1 VSSALIQQGLAAL
14 RTGDAAAAR
23 RVFETALAEGES
35 GQVLEGLGE
44 ALYLGRE
51 YVAAVA
57 HYERA
62 YVAYR
67 RERQSMA
74 AGRAARTVA
83 WITGN
88 VLGDW
93 AVRSGWLARARALL
107 EEAGVD
113 RPEHGWVLIIKA
125 FSEPEAR
132 SGSRCSGRRSPLG
145 AASATPTSSSWPWP
159 ISEASM

>member
-1 VSSALIQQGLAAL
+1 M
-14 RTGDAAAAR
+14 
-23 RVFETALAEGES
+23 FESALAEGES

-44 ALYLGRE
+44 ALYPGRG

-57 HYERA
+57 YYERA

-83 WITGN
+83 WTTGN

-93 AVRSGWLARARALL
+93 AVRRGWLARARALL
-107 EEAGVD
+107 EEVGVD

-125 FSEPEAR
+125 FSEPGEHAVR
-132 SGSRCSGRRSPLG
+132 RHLQNISAKIGVPSR
-145 AASATPTSSSWPWP
+145 AAATAYAFQHDLISPTSR
-159 ISEASM
+159 

>member
-14 RTGDAAAAR
+14 RGGDVAAAR
-23 RVFETALAEGES
+23 RVFESALAVGES

-51 YVAAVA
+51 YVAAVV

-74 AGRAARTVA
+74 AGRAARSVA

-88 VLGDW
+88 VLATGLC
-93 AVRSGWLARARALL
+93 AAAGWPAPGPCWRRRGWIGPSM
-107 EEAGVD
+107 AG
-113 RPEHGWVLIIKA
+113 
-125 FSEPEAR
+125 
-132 SGSRCSGRRSPLG
+132 C
-145 AASATPTSSSWPWP
+145 
-159 ISEASM
+159 

>member
-1 VSSALIQQGLAAL
+1 M
-14 RTGDAAAAR
+14 
-23 RVFETALAEGES
+23 FESALAEGES

-57 HYERA
+57 HGERA

-67 RERQSMA
+67 REGQSMA

-93 AVRSGWLARARALL
+93 AVGSGWLARALL
-107 EEAGVD
+107 EEAGWIG
-113 RPEHGWVLIIKA
+113 PSTAG
-125 FSEPEAR
+125 
-132 SGSRCSGRRSPLG
+132 C
-145 AASATPTSSSWPWP
+145 
-159 ISEASM
+159 